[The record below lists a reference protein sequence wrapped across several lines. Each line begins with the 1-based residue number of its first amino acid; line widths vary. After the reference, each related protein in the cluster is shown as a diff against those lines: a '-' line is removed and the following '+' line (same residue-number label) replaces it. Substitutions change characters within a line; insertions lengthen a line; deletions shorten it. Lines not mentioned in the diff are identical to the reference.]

1 MEIKIYCPKCAQEY
15 TVEDYGDGKPVECAK
30 CKHVFK
36 ISKAVTT
43 PPTKAAGKKPR
54 RHAMAILDYALGY
67 VFVICS
73 ILLAIPNIG
82 NYTALPLI
90 FGGVIS
96 GLVFCSIGA
105 VIDLLG
111 KIASKE

>member
-15 TVEDYGDGKPVECAK
+15 TVEDYGEGKPVECAK

-54 RHAMAILDYALGY
+54 RPAMATFDYALGY
-67 VFVICS
+67 VFIICS
-73 ILLAIPNIG
+73 VLIGVANYG
-82 NYTALPLI
+82 NYKAFQFVFCGI
-90 FGGVIS
+90 VGGI
-96 GLVFCSIGA
+96 VFCSIGA